1 MVQGDVLK
9 ISLLIY
15 SLSVAAILNSSL
27 EYFEMDARRT
37 KRGRR
42 ELPDGNDRLTKES
55 NAAAAQKKRRKK
67 FFDNIERDNEVKIE
81 IRKVYNNERV

>member
-55 NAAAAQKKRRKK
+55 NAAAAQNKRRK

>member
-1 MVQGDVLK
+1 M
-9 ISLLIY
+9 IY

-37 KRGRR
+37 K
-42 ELPDGNDRLTKES
+42 ES
-55 NAAAAQKKRRKK
+55 DAAAAQNKRRK

>member
-1 MVQGDVLK
+1 
-9 ISLLIY
+9 
-15 SLSVAAILNSSL
+15 
-27 EYFEMDARRT
+27 MDARRT

-55 NAAAAQKKRRKK
+55 NAAAAQNKRRK

-81 IRKVYNNERV
+81 KESL